1 MPQTVDKQLVRERFR
16 RSLHAYD
23 CHAEVQAVMA
33 DELLEELI
41 RLKGRRYARMLEIGC
56 GSGTLSRPV
65 VEALEFDRF
74 YANDLVAECR
84 PLLEQQLGTR
94 DEGAWEF
101 LSGDIESDLELP
113 GELDLIVSSAAFQ
126 WLENPHA
133 LLPRLHDRLSSGGVL
148 AFATFG
154 PGNLREI
161 REITGIGLRYPG
173 GAEWLNLL
181 HDGFRLLH
189 QREHT
194 AVYRF
199 ESPLAVLRHLR
210 STGVNAV
217 TVRRWQRR
225 GLEQFAASYWQ
236 RWGDGA
242 SVPLTYQPLLFIAE
256 KR

>member
-16 RSLHAYD
+16 RSLRAYD
-23 CHAEVQAVMA
+23 RHAGVQAVMA

-41 RLKGRRYARMLEIGC
+41 RLKGRRYSRVLEIGC
-56 GSGTLSRPV
+56 GSGTLSCRMV
-65 VEALEFDRF
+65 DTLEFDRF

-84 PLLEQQLGTR
+84 PLLEQQLSTCHA
-94 DEGAWEF
+94 GAWEF

-126 WLENPHA
+126 WLEDPHA
-133 LLPRLHDRLSSGGVL
+133 LLPRLHDRLSARGVL

-161 REITGIGLRYPG
+161 REITGIGLCYPE
-173 GAEWLNLL
+173 AADWLRLL
-181 HDGFRLLH
+181 HDGFRLVH
-189 QREHT
+189 HREQT
-194 AVYRF
+194 ASYRF

-210 STGVNAV
+210 GTGVNAV

-225 GLEQFAASYWQ
+225 EIERFAASYWQ

-242 SVPLTYQPLLFIAE
+242 SVSLTYHPLLFVAE
-256 KR
+256 KC